1 MLGGICDNTC
11 CNGCKFCG
19 GNGTGRG
26 ANGVLRV
33 SPVVAVAA
41 LVVEVVLVPVVA
53 VVVLLCTLPL
63 VRLVLPSISHAQWV
77 PIRRC
82 TVGQLMVVA
91 EVACL
96 VQPSMVAD

>member
-1 MLGGICDNTC
+1 MTIPAVTVVSFVAEMEQVVVLM
-11 CNGCKFCG
+11 
-19 GNGTGRG
+19 
-26 ANGVLRV
+26 GVLRV
-33 SPVVAVAA
+33 SSVVAVAA
-41 LVVEVVLVPVVA
+41 LVVDVVLVPVVA

-77 PIRRC
+77 AIRRC
-82 TVGQLMVVA
+82 TVGELMVVA